1 MPKSTFKKLKMPNEI
16 DLSSRRKF
24 LKNITFGSLLFLTG
38 TQIASAKAKHIVE
51 RKVVTR
57 KIAEKSSVKPVAVAS
72 KGHQKLKAAIT
83 NRLAKKSESHDK
95 RLVAVH
101 TSSKTKIKTESHHIA
116 KNAHHETIKNHKLA
130 DAHHHNDTRHHK
142 VIASNSKRSVM
153 YRDNALILDTPEERQ
168 LFVQHIPSK
177 MIALQ
182 NPHTGDHLKLTY
194 FEQGLYIEDA
204 LQEIDYIFRDH
215 HTGDIHPVDPAL
227 LDQLYE
233 LKLSLNVSRPFNIV
247 SGYRSP
253 ETNANLRRHS
263 DGVAKNSLHMQ
274 GRAIDIRL
282 DGYDTRTI
290 RDAALAM
297 QRGGVGYYPDSNFV
311 HIDTG
316 NIRSWGV

>member
-1 MPKSTFKKLKMPNEI
+1 MPNEI

-38 TQIASAKAKHIVE
+38 TQIASAKAKHLVE
-51 RKVVTR
+51 RKLVTR
-57 KIAEKSSVKPVAVAS
+57 KIAEKSSGKPVSAALKS
-72 KGHQKLKAAIT
+72 HQKLKAAIT
-83 NRLAKKSESHDK
+83 TRLAKKSASHDK
-95 RLVAVH
+95 KLVAVH
-101 TSSKTKIKTESHHIA
+101 TSSKTKTKADLHHVA
-116 KNAHHETIKNHKLA
+116 KNAHHETIKKHKLA
-130 DAHHHNDTRHHK
+130 DAHHHTDNRHHK
-142 VIASNSKRSVM
+142 VIVSNSKRSVM
-153 YRDNALILDTPEERQ
+153 YRDNALVLDTREERQ

-177 MIALQ
+177 IIALQ

-194 FEQGLYIEDA
+194 FERGLYIEDA

-282 DGYDTRTI
+282 EGYDTRTI
-290 RDAALAM
+290 RDAAIAM

>member
-1 MPKSTFKKLKMPNEI
+1 MPNSTFKNLEMPNET

-38 TQIASAKAKHIVE
+38 TQIASAKAKQISTHKVVA
-51 RKVVTR
+51 RKV
-57 KIAEKSSVKPVAVAS
+57 AEKSSSKSVFVAS
-72 KGHQKLKAAIT
+72 KGNQKLKTAIT
-83 NRLAKKSESHDK
+83 NRLAKKNDAHEK
-95 RLVAVH
+95 KLVAVH
-101 TSSKTKIKTESHHIA
+101 TSSKTKNAQHHDA
-116 KNAHHETIKNHKLA
+116 KNTHHETIKNRKFA
-130 DAHHHNDTRHHK
+130 DAHHHDETRHHK

-153 YRDNALILDTPEERQ
+153 YRDNALVLDTREERQ

-182 NPHTGDHLKLTY
+182 NLHTGDHLKLTY
-194 FEQGLYIEDA
+194 FERGLYIEDA

-316 NIRSWGV
+316 NVRSWGV

>member
-1 MPKSTFKKLKMPNEI
+1 MPNSTFKKLKMPNEI

-38 TQIASAKAKHIVE
+38 TQIANAKAKHIVE
-51 RKVVTR
+51 RKVITR
-57 KIAEKSSVKPVAVAS
+57 KIAEKSNIKPVAVAS

-95 RLVAVH
+95 KLVAVH
-101 TSSKTKIKTESHHIA
+101 TTSKTKAESHHIA
-116 KNAHHETIKNHKLA
+116 KNAHHETIKTHKLA

-153 YRDNALILDTPEERQ
+153 YRDNALILDTREERQ

-194 FEQGLYIEDA
+194 FERGLYIEDA
-204 LQEIDYIFRDH
+204 LQEIDFIFRDH

-233 LKLSLNVSRPFNIV
+233 LKLTLNVSRPFNIV

>member
-1 MPKSTFKKLKMPNEI
+1 MPNEI

-38 TQIASAKAKHIVE
+38 TQIANAKAKHIVE
-51 RKVVTR
+51 RKVITR
-57 KIAEKSSVKPVAVAS
+57 KIAEKSNVKPVAVAS

-95 RLVAVH
+95 KLVTVH

-116 KNAHHETIKNHKLA
+116 KNAHHETIKTHKLA

-153 YRDNALILDTPEERQ
+153 YRDNALILDTREERQ

-194 FEQGLYIEDA
+194 FERGLYIEDA
-204 LQEIDYIFRDH
+204 LQEIDFIFRDH

>member
-1 MPKSTFKKLKMPNEI
+1 MPSSTFKSLKMPNEI

-24 LKNITFGSLLFLTG
+24 LTNITLGSFLFLTG
-38 TQIASAKAKHIVE
+38 AQIASAKARSVVE
-51 RKVVTR
+51 RKVVAR
-57 KIAEKSSVKPVAVAS
+57 KVADKSNGNKLVAVS
-72 KGHQKLKAAIT
+72 KDHQKLKETIT
-83 NRLAKKSESHDK
+83 KRLVKKSSDAHEK
-95 RLVAVH
+95 KLVAVH
-101 TSSKTKIKTESHHIA
+101 TSSKSKHELHHIA
-116 KNAHHETIKNHKLA
+116 KNTHRGDSLKNHKLA
-130 DAHHHNDTRHHK
+130 DTRHHVDK
-142 VIASNSKRSVM
+142 HHPRMVASNSKRSVM
-153 YRDNALILDTPEERQ
+153 YRSDALVLDTREDRQ

-194 FEQGLYIEDA
+194 FERGLYIEDA

-215 HTGDIHPVDPAL
+215 HTGDIHPIDPAL

-233 LKLSLNVSRPFNIV
+233 LKLHLNVSRPFNIV

-282 DGYDTRTI
+282 EGYDTKRI

-316 NIRSWGV
+316 NVRSWGA

>member
-1 MPKSTFKKLKMPNEI
+1 
-16 DLSSRRKF
+16 
-24 LKNITFGSLLFLTG
+24 
-38 TQIASAKAKHIVE
+38 V
-51 RKVVTR
+51 
-57 KIAEKSSVKPVAVAS
+57 
-72 KGHQKLKAAIT
+72 
-83 NRLAKKSESHDK
+83 AKKSESHDK
-95 RLVAVH
+95 TLVAVH

-116 KNAHHETIKNHKLA
+116 KNAHHETIKTHKLA

-153 YRDNALILDTPEERQ
+153 YRDNALILDTREERQ

-194 FEQGLYIEDA
+194 FERGLYIEDA
-204 LQEIDYIFRDH
+204 LQEIDFIFRDH

-233 LKLSLNVSRPFNIV
+233 LKLTLNVSRPFNIV

>member
-1 MPKSTFKKLKMPNEI
+1 MPNSTFKKLKMPNEI

-38 TQIASAKAKHIVE
+38 TQIANAKAKHIVE
-51 RKVVTR
+51 RKVITR
-57 KIAEKSSVKPVAVAS
+57 KIAEKSNVKPVAVAS

-95 RLVAVH
+95 KLVTVH

-116 KNAHHETIKNHKLA
+116 KNAHHETIKTHKLA

-153 YRDNALILDTPEERQ
+153 YRDNALILDTREERQ

-194 FEQGLYIEDA
+194 FERGLYIEDA
-204 LQEIDYIFRDH
+204 LQEIDFIFRDH

-233 LKLSLNVSRPFNIV
+233 LKLTLNVSRPFNIV

>member
-1 MPKSTFKKLKMPNEI
+1 MTNKI
-16 DLSSRRKF
+16 DSSSRRKF

-38 TQIASAKAKHIVE
+38 TQLASAKAKQITERKAVARKIVE
-51 RKVVTR
+51 KATGKKPLVATS
-57 KIAEKSSVKPVAVAS
+57 KSLP
-72 KGHQKLKAAIT
+72 KLKETIV
-83 NRLAKKSESHDK
+83 NRLAKKSGDAHEKKHI
-95 RLVAVH
+95 AVH
-101 TSSKTKIKTESHHIA
+101 TVNKSGHDQRRMV
-116 KNAHHETIKNHKLA
+116 KNAHHETLKSSKLA
-130 DAHHHNDTRHHK
+130 QVHHSVDKHHHNK
-142 VIASNSKRSVM
+142 ILASNSKRSVM
-153 YRDNALILDTPEERQ
+153 YRNDALILDTREERQ

-194 FEQGLYIEDA
+194 FERGLYIEDA
-204 LQEIDYIFRDH
+204 LEEIDYIFRDH

-316 NIRSWGV
+316 NVRSWGV

>member
-1 MPKSTFKKLKMPNEI
+1 MPNSTFKKLKMPNEI

-38 TQIASAKAKHIVE
+38 TQIANAKAKHIVE
-51 RKVVTR
+51 RKVITR
-57 KIAEKSSVKPVAVAS
+57 KIAEKSNVKPVAVAS

-95 RLVAVH
+95 TLVAVH

-116 KNAHHETIKNHKLA
+116 KNAHHETIKTHKLA

-153 YRDNALILDTPEERQ
+153 YRDNALILDTREERQ

-194 FEQGLYIEDA
+194 FERGLYIEDA
-204 LQEIDYIFRDH
+204 LQEIDFIFRDH